1 MASINHVFIL
11 GNLGNAP
18 EIHNANGSPIATL
31 SVATSR
37 KRKDAQSD
45 SYITETEWHRIVVFG
60 RTAEV
65 ARDYLHKGS
74 PVCVEG
80 RLRTRKWQD
89 KSGIERWTTEIIC
102 ENLQLLSSRGASSSG
117 STSEEKPAQ
126 TNAPANEDVPF

>member
-11 GNLGNAP
+11 GNLGDDP
-18 EIHNANGSPIATL
+18 EIRSANGSPIATL

-102 ENLQLLSSRGASSSG
+102 ENLQLISSRTAQAG
-117 STSEEKPAQ
+117 STPADRHAHSG
-126 TNAPANEDVPF
+126 APVNEDVPF